1 MRQWVVFTERMA
13 DDRTPIT
20 PEKLKGVLDKLNEVL
35 GEAARLRKEVMRQL
49 SDQRASDQQLLT
61 LARKRKHATR
71 KRH

>member
-1 MRQWVVFTERMA
+1 MA

-20 PEKLKGVLDKLNEVL
+20 PEKLKDVLDKLNEVL

-61 LARKRKHATR
+61 LARKRKRATR
-71 KRH
+71 KRR

>member
-1 MRQWVVFTERMA
+1 MA

>member
-1 MRQWVVFTERMA
+1 MA

-20 PEKLKGVLDKLNEVL
+20 PEKLKDVLDKLNEVL

-61 LARKRKHATR
+61 LARKRKRAAL
-71 KRH
+71 KRR